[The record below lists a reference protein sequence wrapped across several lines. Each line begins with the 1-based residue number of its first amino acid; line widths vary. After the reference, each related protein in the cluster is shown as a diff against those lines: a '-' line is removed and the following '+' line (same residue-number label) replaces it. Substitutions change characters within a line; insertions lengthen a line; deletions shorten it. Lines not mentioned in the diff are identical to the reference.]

1 MAKKPRIKLQESAA
15 KGEIVQVKTIFPHV
29 METGRRRDK
38 TSGELIPRKIIN
50 RFECHYNGKMI
61 FASDLHP
68 AVSANPYIS
77 FFLRAQ
83 ASGPVEFRWVEDGG
97 AVTTVSQQLA
107 VN

>member
-1 MAKKPRIKLQESAA
+1 MAKKPRVKVQDSAK
-15 KGEIVQVKTIFPHV
+15 KGEIVQIKTLFPHI

-38 TSGELIPRKIIN
+38 KSGELIPRKIIN
-50 RFECHYNGKMI
+50 RFECHYNGKMV
-61 FASDLHP
+61 FATDLHP

-77 FFLRAQ
+77 FHLRAD

-97 AVTTVSQQLA
+97 AVTTVSEKLT